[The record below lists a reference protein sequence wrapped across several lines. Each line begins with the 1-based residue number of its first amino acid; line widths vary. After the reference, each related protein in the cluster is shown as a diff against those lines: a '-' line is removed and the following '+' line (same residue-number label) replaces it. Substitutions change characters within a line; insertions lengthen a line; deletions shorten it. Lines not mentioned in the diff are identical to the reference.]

1 MFCSAYFFA
10 SHSEIHKI
18 KYIFDMTIHFVES
31 DQIGLL
37 VIFVDPMNIYLHIFL
52 KIELIL
58 T

>member
-1 MFCSAYFFA
+1 MFCFAGFFA

-37 VIFVDPMNIYLHIFL
+37 VIFVYLKYIYVSGFVYS
-52 KIELIL
+52 KN
-58 T
+58 

>member
-1 MFCSAYFFA
+1 MFYSAYFFA

-37 VIFVDPMNIYLHIFL
+37 VIFVYLKNIYVSAFVIYS
-52 KIELIL
+52 KN
-58 T
+58 